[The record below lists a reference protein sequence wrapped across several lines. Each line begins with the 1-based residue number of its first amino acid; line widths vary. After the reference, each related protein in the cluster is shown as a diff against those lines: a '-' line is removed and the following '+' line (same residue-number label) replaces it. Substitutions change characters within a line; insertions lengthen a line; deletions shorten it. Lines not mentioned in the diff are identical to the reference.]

1 MSGYPSEAIMER
13 ERLASLAIAISHILT
28 THQPLDLILQRCTE
42 TIVSH
47 LDVALT
53 RIWLLDG
60 SSETLFLRASAG
72 LSTNLHGRY
81 STIAVATS
89 LNIGR
94 IVEDRQSRFTNRLQE
109 EEWLNEPEWAKREG
123 LVAYAAFPLIAQG
136 RVIGVM
142 AMFSRGE
149 LGSRML
155 DEFEAIIGGIA
166 QCIVRSQAEDALRAN
181 EERLA
186 LAVESAGMAMWDWN
200 LVTGQMVWS
209 GELFDLLGYQTD
221 AILPTFDNW
230 KAQVY
235 PEDLPKV
242 VHELEQ
248 SHQTHSRYLSDYRIL
263 RHGTGEIVWVAAR
276 GHYLYDD
283 SQTPIRMI
291 GGLFNINHRKQSEAQ
306 IQRLL
311 EEARRHEQELRAKQ
325 AQLVQAAKLA
335 SIGELATGLAHE
347 LNNPLNNIALFVG
360 NAVDLINEGRTRPE
374 DRLLANLQAAAE
386 QVRRAGSIINH
397 LRIFG
402 RKGSE
407 LYQPVHVHPILDS
420 ALEFIGER
428 LRMGQVDTKCI
439 LSPGNPM
446 IQGCP
451 VQLEQVFV
459 NLLANALD
467 AMKESRTKVIRI
479 GTAVEHGSVCITIAD
494 TGTGIPADILPRI
507 FDPFFTTKEVGLGT
521 GLGLSISYGILK
533 EHHGDITV
541 QSAVGQGTEFVIHL
555 PLSQ

>member
-1 MSGYPSEAIMER
+1 MSGYHSEAIMER

-28 THQPLDLILQRCTE
+28 TQQPLDLILQRCAE
-42 TIVSH
+42 TIVGH
-47 LDVALT
+47 LDAALT

-60 SSETLFLRASAG
+60 RSEMLFLRASAG

-81 STIAVATS
+81 GTIPVATS
-89 LNIGR
+89 FNIGQML
-94 IVEDRQSRFTNRLQE
+94 EDRQPRFSNRLQE
-109 EEWLNEPEWAKREG
+109 EGWLKEPEWVKQEG

-149 LGSRML
+149 MGGRMI
-155 DEFEAIIGGIA
+155 DEFEAINGGIA

-186 LAVESAGMAMWDWN
+186 LAVESAGMATWDWN
-200 LVTGQMVWS
+200 LLTGQMVWS
-209 GELFDLLGYQTD
+209 DELFDLLGYQPG
-221 AILPTFDNW
+221 AIVPTFDNW
-230 KAQVY
+230 KAHIHQ
-235 PEDLPKV
+235 DDASRV
-242 VHELEQ
+242 VQELER
-248 SHQTHSRYLSDYRIL
+248 SHQTRSRYLSDYRIL
-263 RHGTGEIVWVAAR
+263 RHGSGEFVWVAAR
-276 GHYLYDD
+276 GRYLYDD
-283 SQTPIRMI
+283 SHTPIRMI

-311 EEARRHEQELRAKQ
+311 EEARRHEEELRAKQ

-360 NAVDLINEGRTRPE
+360 NAVDLIKEGRTRPE

-407 LYQPVHVHPILDS
+407 LYQPVHLHPIIES

-428 LRMGQVDTKCI
+428 LRLGRIDVECR
-439 LSPGNPM
+439 LSPDNPM
-446 IQGCP
+446 VQGCP

-459 NLLANALD
+459 NLLANAFD
-467 AMKESRTKVIRI
+467 AMKESRTKLIRI
-479 GTAVEHGSVCITIAD
+479 GTAVEKGSVGIQIAD
-494 TGTGIPADILPRI
+494 TGTGIPADILSRI

-541 QSAVGQGTEFVIHL
+541 HSAVGQGTEFLIRL